1 MLSCTVYFVHL
12 IWLNRTRDQ
21 NPEAGDELSAQEEE
35 ELGDLN
41 PKYRYL
47 L

>member
-12 IWLNRTRDQ
+12 IWVNRTRDENQ
-21 NPEAGDELSAQEEE
+21 DAGGDLSAEEEE